1 MTWLWTKHRGEKYLR
16 DPRLSRHAGGVNT
29 KDTSGMDER
38 RTVKV
43 SKYLSKHLR
52 HQPERIGLTLDEAGW
67 VEIDTLIAA
76 AAAHGFR
83 FTREELDHVVAA
95 NDKKRFAIEGTRI
108 RASQGHSIEVDLG
121 LPPATPPPYLYHGTV
136 ARSLDAIRAEGLRT
150 MNRQDVHLSADRE
163 TATRVGARRGRPVV
177 LSVDAAAMHRDGH
190 VFHVSA
196 NGVWLTKSVPPRYL
210 RFPAAH

>member
-1 MTWLWTKHRGEKYLR
+1 MNDEKSHRPQHETNDKPTIGQNDRTW
-16 DPRLSRHAGGVNT
+16 
-29 KDTSGMDER
+29 DER

-67 VEIDTLIAA
+67 VEIDTLLAA
-76 AAAHGFR
+76 AAAHGFPV
-83 FTREELDHVVAA
+83 TREELDHVVAA
-95 NDKKRFAIEGTRI
+95 NDKQRFAIEGARI
-108 RASQGHSIEVDLG
+108 RASQGHSVDVELG

-136 ARSLDAIRAEGLRT
+136 ARYLDAIRTAGLRP
-150 MNRQDVHLSADRE
+150 MSRHDVHLSADRE

-177 LSVDAAAMHRDGH
+177 LSVDAGAMHRAGH

-196 NGVWLTKSVPPRYL
+196 NGVWLTKAVPPQYL
-210 RFPAAH
+210 RFPDPH

>member
-1 MTWLWTKHRGEKYLR
+1 
-16 DPRLSRHAGGVNT
+16 
-29 KDTSGMDER
+29 MDER

-76 AAAHGFR
+76 CAAHGFR
-83 FTREELDHVVAA
+83 FDREELDHVVAT
-95 NDKKRFAIEGTRI
+95 NDKRRFAIEGTRI

-121 LPPATPPPYLYHGTV
+121 LPAATPPPYLFHGTV
-136 ARSLDAIRAEGLRT
+136 ARNLDAIRAEGLRP
-150 MNRQDVHLSADRE
+150 MNRHAVHLSAERE

-177 LSVDAAAMHRDGH
+177 LSVDAGAMHKDGQ
-190 VFHVSA
+190 VFRVSE
-196 NGVWLTKSVPPRYL
+196 NGVWLTEAVPVRYL
-210 RFPAAH
+210 RFPAPH